1 MASTRFTRTRARLGV
16 LSRSLPPDH
25 SQLAA
30 LREELASA
38 LVVQRIAA
46 VLDKSSA
53 PLTPELRAEI
63 EALLA
68 ERELAGA

>member
-1 MASTRFTRTRARLGV
+1 
-16 LSRSLPPDH
+16 
-25 SQLAA
+25 
-30 LREELASA
+30 
-38 LVVQRIAA
+38 VVQRIAA